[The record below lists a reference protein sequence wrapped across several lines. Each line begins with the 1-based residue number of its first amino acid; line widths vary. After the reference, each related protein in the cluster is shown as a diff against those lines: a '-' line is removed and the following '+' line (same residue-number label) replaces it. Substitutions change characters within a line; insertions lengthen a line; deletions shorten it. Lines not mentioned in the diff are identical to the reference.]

1 MLCSSADDTKNSAA
15 VNAVTTSPI
24 YQKLEKQLDDE
35 EKEAFRAGYDG
46 NISAMELLSLN
57 LLLIYSEGAA
67 LGGHKEIVLQCI
79 KKGSD
84 PNSGLYGAAI
94 GGHTEIEKLLREK
107 GADSSDGIDGAAEEA
122 CAPVLRC
129 EEEEISP
136 SLP

>member
-94 GGHTEIEKLLREK
+94 GGHMELVNLMLEK
-107 GADSSDGIDGAAEEA
+107 GADLSYG
-122 CAPVLRC
+122 
-129 EEEEISP
+129 
-136 SLP
+136 

>member
-1 MLCSSADDTKNSAA
+1 MKRSIFLLFLLAVPCMLCSSADDSKNSAA

-67 LGGHKEIVLQCI
+67 LAGHKEIVLQCI

-84 PNSGLYGAAI
+84 PNSGLYGAA
-94 GGHTEIEKLLREK
+94 
-107 GADSSDGIDGAAEEA
+107 EES
-122 CAPVLRC
+122 CAPVFRC